1 MARNKISLIGAGQI
15 GGVQAQLIA
24 QRQLADVVLFDIV
37 DGVPQGKSLDIAH
50 ALAGFGSDVSIT
62 GTNDY
67 KDTAGSDVYI
77 VTAGLP
83 RKPGMS
89 RDDLLATNLKI
100 IKEVAAGIRDNSP
113 NAIVIVVSNPLDAMV
128 WAMKEVTGFPKERVF
143 GQAGVLDSA
152 RFRYFVA
159 KELGVSVRDVVAMVL
174 GGHGDTMVPLPRYS
188 SVNGIPLQSLMD
200 ADTISAIAKRV
211 QGAGG
216 EVVGLLKTGSAFV
229 SPAEASVE
237 MAEAVLRDQKRVLP
251 CAAYLEGEY
260 GVSGIYLGVP
270 CQIGARG
277 VERIFELELDASERA
292 LLEGSIEHVKSLLD
306 GLTL

>member
-100 IKEVAAGIRDNSP
+100 IKEVAGGIRDNSP

-159 KELGVSVRDVVAMVL
+159 QELGVSVRDVVAMVL
-174 GGHGDTMVPLPRYS
+174 GGHGDTMVPLPRYC
-188 SVNGIPLQSLMD
+188 SVNGVPLQSLMD
-200 ADTISAIAKRV
+200 ADTIDAIARRV

-216 EVVGLLKTGSAFV
+216 EVLGLLKTGSAFV

-270 CQIGARG
+270 CQIGAGG

-292 LLEGSIEHVKSLLD
+292 LLDHSIEHVKSLLE
-306 GLTL
+306 GITL

>member
-159 KELGVSVRDVVAMVL
+159 QELGVSVRDVVAMVL

-216 EVVGLLKTGSAFV
+216 EIVGLLKTGSAFV